1 MNNGEI
7 ANRYKRK
14 ERRKVNEDSIGDNVQ
29 ATMGGRRNLPPPWK
43 TNCTSDWG
51 GARVKRVT
59 TRRKTT
65 RNRGDSQ
72 TLGNGFRGP

>member
-29 ATMGGRRNLPPPWK
+29 ATMGGRRNPFLPSLP
-43 TNCTSDWG
+43 G
-51 GARVKRVT
+51 RQIALRIGAARV
-59 TRRKTT
+59 
-65 RNRGDSQ
+65 
-72 TLGNGFRGP
+72 